1 MENSNVEFRQILK
14 TNLHIFFKF
23 KFQNHFFKNCKKMWK
38 MSEMHISIKR
48 NYLKKFQIIFPI
60 FEKIKRRQVQIK
72 FLKNHEK
79 IQNNFPKIVEKCATC
94 RQMKM
99 LISLNFPDFSKN
111 YLIFF
116 FQKRSSIVLSGK
128 FKISK
133 LSIELSISLSKE
145 ST

>member
-94 RQMKM
+94 RQMKII
-99 LISLNFPDFSKN
+99 ISGNLSDFFKKIISVV
-111 YLIFF
+111 F
-116 FQKRSSIVLSGK
+116 FQKR
-128 FKISK
+128 F
-133 LSIELSISLSKE
+133 
-145 ST
+145 